1 MRLIKLFI
9 ICLSLILSACSTSTS
24 QNKHVNVLSNDYFI
38 DDVFAGYENT
48 QLESEHDIF
57 ALDAD
62 MDNFISGQITAISD
76 PYARAEKILSNFFSQ
91 SPHSIRYENSADLI
105 ARQSYHQNAANC
117 LSLTILT
124 YALADAAGLHVQ
136 FQEVDIPEYWV
147 RDGDFNVLNGHVN
160 LRVVGSKTSPFKIIW
175 GSNNLVIDFDPY
187 TAKRKF
193 SHHVVSKDRITAM
206 FYNNKGAKALADR
219 DFPKAYAYLR
229 KSIITDNQF
238 SGAWGNLGLLYKLN
252 DKYSIAEDAYNISI
266 ALKQT
271 NYNTW
276 NNLQI
281 LLSERGDIK
290 GAEKISKLLNKARK
304 QNPYYHALLA
314 NEAYH
319 RNDFPLAIKHYKK
332 AKKMQPN
339 EHEFYFGLAKTYYK
353 LGDVKLSEY
362 NLKKAKKLA
371 PFKDL
376 EDKYQS
382 KLDLFTSL

>member
-1 MRLIKLFI
+1 MRLIKLLL
-9 ICLSLILSACSTSTS
+9 ICLSLILSACSSSTS
-24 QNKHVNVLSNDYFI
+24 QDKDLNVLSNDYFM
-38 DDVFAGYENT
+38 DDVFIGYENI
-48 QLESEHDIF
+48 QLESEHDIY

-62 MDNFISGQITAISD
+62 MHNFISGNITSIAD
-76 PYARAEKILSNFFSQ
+76 PYQRAHKILSNFFSQ

-105 ARQSYHQNAANC
+105 ARESYHQNSANC

-124 YALADAAGLHVQ
+124 YALANAAGLKVQ

-160 LRVVGSKTSPFKIIW
+160 LRVIGSKANPFKIVW
-175 GSNNLVIDFDPY
+175 GRNDLVIDFDPY
-187 TAKRKF
+187 TAKREF
-193 SHHVVSKDRITAM
+193 SHHIVSKDRITAM

-229 KSIITDNQF
+229 QSIITDNQF

-252 DKYSIAEDAYNISI
+252 NERATAEDAYNIAI
-266 ALKQT
+266 DLKPT

-281 LLSERGDIK
+281 LLSDRGDTK
-290 GAEKISKLLNKARK
+290 GAEKISKMLNKARK

-319 RNDFPLAIKHYKK
+319 SNNFLLAIKLYKK
-332 AKKMQPN
+332 ARRMQPN
-339 EHEFYFGLAKTYYK
+339 EHEFYFGLAKSYYK
-353 LGDVKLSEY
+353 LGDIKLSEY

-376 EDKYQS
+376 ENKYQS